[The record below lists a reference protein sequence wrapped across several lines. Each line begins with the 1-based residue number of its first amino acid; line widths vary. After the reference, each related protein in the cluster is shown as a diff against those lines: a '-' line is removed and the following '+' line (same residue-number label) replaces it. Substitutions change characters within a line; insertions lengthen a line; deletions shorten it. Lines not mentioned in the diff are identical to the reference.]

1 MNPMFW
7 LILLII
13 FIVLELI
20 SLGLT
25 TIWFAGG
32 ALTAYIANVAGLNE
46 VVQIVLFFA
55 VSLVLLFFTRPFA
68 QKYINKGTTK
78 TNVEAVTGKTAKV
91 VEEIDNISSTGKAVI
106 DGEEWMARSINDNEI
121 FHVGELVTVSEVKGV
136 KIIVKKKEEM

>member
-32 ALTAYIANVAGLNE
+32 ALVAYIANVAGLNDII
-46 VVQIVLFFA
+46 QIVLFFT
-55 VSLVLLFFTRPFA
+55 VSLLLLFFTRPFA
-68 QKYINKGTTK
+68 KKFINKGTVK
-78 TNVEAVTGKTAKV
+78 TNVEAVAGKTAKV
-91 VEEIDNISSTGKAVI
+91 VEEINNLNSTGKAVI
-106 DGEEWMARSINDNEI
+106 EGEEWMARSINDNEV
-121 FHVGELVTVSEVKGV
+121 FNVGELVTVSEIKGV
-136 KIIVKKKEEM
+136 KIIVKKKEEN

>member
-32 ALTAYIANVAGLNE
+32 ALVAYIANIAGLNE
-46 VVQIVLFFA
+46 IIQIVLFFT
-55 VSLVLLFFTRPFA
+55 VSMLLLIFTRPFA
-68 QKYINKGTTK
+68 QKFINKGTTK
-78 TNVEAVTGKTAKV
+78 TNVEAVAGKTAKV
-91 VEEIDNISSTGKAVI
+91 VEEIDNINSTGKAVI
-106 DGEEWMARSINDNEI
+106 EGEEWMARSESDDVK

>member
-32 ALTAYIANVAGLNE
+32 ALVAYIANVAGLNDII
-46 VVQIVLFFA
+46 QIVLFLA
-55 VSLVLLFFTRPFA
+55 VSLLLLFFTRPFA
-68 QKYINKGTTK
+68 QKFINKGTVK
-78 TNVEAVTGKTAKV
+78 TNVEAVAGKTAKV
-91 VEEIDNISSTGKAVI
+91 VEEINNLNSTGKAVI
-106 DGEEWMARSINDNEI
+106 EGEEWMARSINDNEV
-121 FHVGELVTVSEVKGV
+121 FNVGELVTVSEIKGV
-136 KIIVKKKEEM
+136 KIIVKKKEEN